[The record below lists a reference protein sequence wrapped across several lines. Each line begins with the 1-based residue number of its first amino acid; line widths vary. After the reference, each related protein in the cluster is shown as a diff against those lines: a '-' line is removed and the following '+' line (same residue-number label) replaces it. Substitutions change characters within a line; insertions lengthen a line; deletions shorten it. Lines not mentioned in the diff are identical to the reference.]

1 MSTKRQIQILCIIAE
16 TWKQPGAL
24 RGKMV
29 KLWSSPTTEYYS
41 GVKKEHAAATPITG
55 LPSGAV
61 MLNGKDRHRKD
72 RHRIPIVWFHS
83 HEILE
88 QTR

>member
-29 KLWSSPTTEYYS
+29 KQTVVQPHHGILLRSEKGARCYYPHNRMTIRCS
-41 GVKKEHAAATPITG
+41 YAEWK
-55 LPSGAV
+55 
-61 MLNGKDRHRKD
+61 R
-72 RHRIPIVWFHS
+72 
-83 HEILE
+83 
-88 QTR
+88 QTQER